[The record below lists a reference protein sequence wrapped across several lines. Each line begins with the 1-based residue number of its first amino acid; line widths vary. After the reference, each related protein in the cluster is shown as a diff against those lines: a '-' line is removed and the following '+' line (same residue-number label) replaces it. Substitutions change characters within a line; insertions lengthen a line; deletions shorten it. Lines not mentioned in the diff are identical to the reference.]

1 MKIKSILPHL
11 IAVVLFTIIS
21 FAYFYPVLEGKV
33 LKANDSM
40 VAKINAK
47 EIQDFRQEFGKEPLW
62 TNALFSG
69 MPAYLISTKYPG
81 NIFKHIDTALRIY
94 GMPVAVLFLSML
106 GFYILLLMLGVNPWL
121 SIAGG
126 VGYGLSSFLLQIIAA
141 GHNTQAV
148 ALAYMAPLIGG
159 VWYAYRRDVIK
170 GALFTAFILALE
182 LIANHPQMTYYSFI
196 ILLIFIISEFVYSI
210 KEKTIIS
217 FLKKSAIMI
226 IPVVLAV
233 GINFGFLY
241 TTYDYGKYSMRG
253 KSDLLT
259 ESKNY
264 SSGLKKDYITQ
275 WSYGIGETFNLLV
288 PDFKGGSSHPVDRDS
303 ETYKLLRKNGASQ
316 ADMPY
321 KYWGTQP
328 GTEGP
333 HYLGAIVIFLFILGL
348 ILVKGRDKWW
358 MLIATLLSI
367 MLAWGSNFM
376 PLTDLFVDYFPGYNK
391 FRSVTF
397 ILVIAQFCVPLLGF
411 LALKEL
417 FYSETPGKK
426 LMKGFLTALSI
437 TSGLLLLFLVF
448 PGIAGSFLNPFESD
462 YPDVVKETLVT
473 DRRNLLT
480 SDALRS
486 LLFILAGAGIILAAM
501 YNKLKKEYA
510 ILIVGLLV
518 LADLWSVDK
527 RYLNADRFFKPAVMQ
542 KSFTP
547 TVADQEILKDKSHFR
562 VWNRSVSSFN
572 DNSPTSYFHNSI
584 GGYHGA
590 KLRRYQ
596 EVIDSAMGRDIFRFD
611 STVAIVR
618 SEEDLVTVFE
628 KTPILNM
635 LNTKY
640 IIFHPSYPP
649 LLNQKA
655 LGNAWFVQEAM
666 IAENA
671 NAELAALLSI
681 DPAREA
687 VIDMKFGDM
696 VTAPKYTLEEGDKI
710 ELESVRSNELV
721 YRYSAK
727 GERLAVF
734 SEIYYPSGWKAFI
747 DGKESKHFRADYV
760 LRAMVLPGGDHEVRF
775 LFDPSSYKNGNRI
788 SLASSL
794 LLILLLAG
802 YGAKKFLKK

>member
-106 GFYILLLMLGVNPWL
+106 GFYFLLLMLGVNPWL

-210 KEKTIIS
+210 KEKTILS

-518 LADLWSVDK
+518 LVDLWSVDK

-687 VIDMKFGDM
+687 VIDMKFGDL

-747 DGKESKHFRADYV
+747 DGKESEHFRADYV

-802 YGAKKFLKK
+802 YGAMKFMKK

>member
-210 KEKTIIS
+210 KEKTILS

-518 LADLWSVDK
+518 LVDLWSVDK

-687 VIDMKFGDM
+687 VIDMKFGDL

-747 DGKESKHFRADYV
+747 DGKESEHFRADYV

-794 LLILLLAG
+794 LLILLFAG

>member
-210 KEKTIIS
+210 KEKTILS

-486 LLFILAGAGIILAAM
+486 LLFILAGAGVILAAM

-518 LADLWSVDK
+518 LLDLWSVDK

-747 DGKESKHFRADYV
+747 DGKESEHFRADYV

>member
-448 PGIAGSFLNPFESD
+448 PGIAGSFLNPFEAD

-518 LADLWSVDK
+518 LVDLWSVDK

-747 DGKESKHFRADYV
+747 DGKESEHFRADYV

>member
-1 MKIKSILPHL
+1 KP
-11 IAVVLFTIIS
+11 F
-21 FAYFYPVLEGKV
+21 E
-33 LKANDSM
+33 
-40 VAKINAK
+40 
-47 EIQDFRQEFGKEPLW
+47 
-62 TNALFSG
+62 
-69 MPAYLISTKYPG
+69 
-81 NIFKHIDTALRIY
+81 
-94 GMPVAVLFLSML
+94 
-106 GFYILLLMLGVNPWL
+106 
-121 SIAGG
+121 
-126 VGYGLSSFLLQIIAA
+126 
-141 GHNTQAV
+141 
-148 ALAYMAPLIGG
+148 
-159 VWYAYRRDVIK
+159 
-170 GALFTAFILALE
+170 
-182 LIANHPQMTYYSFI
+182 
-196 ILLIFIISEFVYSI
+196 
-210 KEKTIIS
+210 
-217 FLKKSAIMI
+217 
-226 IPVVLAV
+226 
-233 GINFGFLY
+233 
-241 TTYDYGKYSMRG
+241 
-253 KSDLLT
+253 
-259 ESKNY
+259 
-264 SSGLKKDYITQ
+264 
-275 WSYGIGETFNLLV
+275 
-288 PDFKGGSSHPVDRDS
+288 RDS
-303 ETYKLLRKNGASQ
+303 ETVKALRQNNASDYVNQ
-316 ADMPY
+316 MM

-328 GTEGP
+328 GTDGP
-333 HYLGAIVIFLFILGL
+333 HYMGAIVIFLFILGL

>member
-518 LADLWSVDK
+518 LVDLWSVDK

-687 VIDMKFGDM
+687 VIDMKFGDL